1 METAEQVV
9 NNIFCIFY
17 GKHRT
22 QNEYFLFALENCC
35 DRVIKSS
42 GNELNDKKQN
52 PYNKAHKVRNTDFL
66 PQGRFI
72 ALCRGQGAVCCQD
85 METGLLSLT

>member
-1 METAEQVV
+1 MENTE
-9 NNIFCIFY
+9 
-17 GKHRT
+17 

-35 DRVIKSS
+35 DGVIKSS

-52 PYNKAHKVRNTDFL
+52 GYNKAHKVRHTDFL

-72 ALCRGQGAVCCQD
+72 ALCRGHGAVCCQD